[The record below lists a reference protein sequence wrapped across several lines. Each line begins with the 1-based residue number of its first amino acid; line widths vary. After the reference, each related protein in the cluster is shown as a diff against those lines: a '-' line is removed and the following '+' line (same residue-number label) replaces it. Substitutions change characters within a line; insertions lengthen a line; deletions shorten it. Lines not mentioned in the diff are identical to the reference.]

1 MAIRL
6 HCDRCGKFV
15 QAMGEP
21 KDLAAFKK
29 EVICKGCEATEKK
42 LNLFAESLKSKWLV
56 QIDKLVIDAKQEIAD
71 ELEKIKAS
79 HNGKED

>member
-29 EVICKGCEATEKK
+29 EVICKQCEASEKK
-42 LNLFAESLKSKWLV
+42 LNQFAEGLKSKWLIQV
-56 QIDKLVIDAKQEIAD
+56 DKLVLEAKKEIAE

-79 HNGKED
+79 YEGKED